1 MNENKQALKDRK
13 TLKDRFLEWKRKT
26 FTKDNVKMFSVDIIF
41 LVIACAVSAF
51 AVVSVMVPNG
61 LTTGGVTGIVR
72 ILQKFVDVDFSVL
85 YYIGSGIILLLS
97 LIFLGFREM
106 RKIVILSLLYPT
118 VIAIFE
124 KFDFSLLSEKDLILA
139 AIFCGVLMG
148 ISSGIVFWRGYSF
161 AGADAVAKI
170 LKKHLFPQMSLS
182 KLMLGI
188 DGIIILSSALVYDRN
203 IALYALVSQVISTR
217 VIDMVLYGFETK
229 IVQMEII
236 TEKPEELKQY
246 VIEELERGVS
256 SEKVTGEYT
265 KQTHKKLV
273 VLCSPRESALIRKFL
288 ARHDR
293 NAFVTLL
300 RVDTVWGTGTGFKDI
315 DKDS

>member
-72 ILQKFVDVDFSVL
+72 ILQKFVDIDFSVL

-118 VIAIFE
+118 VIAVFE

-265 KQTHKKLV
+265 SQTYRKLV